1 MRVIKL
7 TTVIFSLLLPVLAT
21 AGGMPDDDI
30 DDALLQQPVNV
41 QTVKV
46 SERRQLAPALPSQS
60 TRAMQL
66 YASDDT
72 AELLYERSEP
82 VLNLNNSRASVS
94 LLFNEKRDNAITGSL
109 MYDVEPEF
117 FSGLTVSFGSK
128 LFAGLLGIENADV
141 VGLGARI
148 EAAYKLPVRQ
158 FPLKLSASMSY
169 APDILT
175 FGQADRIIDW
185 NVRSGLALTKNI
197 DGFVGLRFLQFD
209 TRPGDRELD
218 KQIHLGI
225 RWALAN

>member
-1 MRVIKL
+1 M
-7 TTVIFSLLLPVLAT
+7 LAIADGT
-21 AGGMPDDDI
+21 PDGDI
-30 DDALLQQPVNV
+30 DDALVQGPVRAQNV
-41 QTVKV
+41 ST
-46 SERRQLAPALPSQS
+46 SERRQLARVVPAQS

-72 AELLYERSEP
+72 AELMYERAEP
-82 VLNLNNSRASVS
+82 VFNLNNSRASVS
-94 LLFNEKRDNAITGSL
+94 FLFNEKRDNTITGSL
-109 MYDVEPEF
+109 MYDAEPEF
-117 FSGLTVSFGSK
+117 FSGLTLSFGTK
-128 LFAGLLGIENADV
+128 LYAGLLSIENADV
-141 VGLGARI
+141 VGLAASI

-158 FPLKLSASMSY
+158 FPLKLSASVSY

-218 KQIHLGI
+218 KKIHVGI
-225 RWALAN
+225 RWALDK

>member
-1 MRVIKL
+1 MRVLKL
-7 TTVIFSLLLPVLAT
+7 TIGVWSLLLPMLVIADGT
-21 AGGMPDDDI
+21 PESI
-30 DDALLQQPVNV
+30 DDAIVQQPVKV
-41 QTVKV
+41 RSIKV
-46 SERRQLAPALPSQS
+46 SEPRQLTQALPSQS

-94 LLFNEKRDNAITGSL
+94 FLFNEKRDNTITGSL

-117 FSGLTVSFGSK
+117 FAGLTLSFGTK
-128 LFAGLLGIENADV
+128 LFAGLLGVENADV
-141 VGLGARI
+141 VGLAASL
-148 EAAYKLPVRQ
+148 EAAYTLPVRQ
-158 FPLKLSASMSY
+158 FPLKLSASASY

-185 NVRSGLALTKNI
+185 NVRSGLMLTENI

-218 KQIHLGI
+218 KQVHLGI
-225 RWALAN
+225 RWKLGK